1 MSNKGTGQGPLKKR
15 KKKAPK
21 KSTRSSKTSNSN
33 LEYTVK
39 TRKRG
44 KGYTFQVLE
53 KYEDNKPKVVSV
65 FKFREEAQKLA
76 DFQNK
81 NQVWKVNGGIPK
93 FLLD

>member
-1 MSNKGTGQGPLKKR
+1 MSNTPLKKP

-21 KSTRSSKTSNSN
+21 KSTRSSKTSSSN
-33 LEYTVK
+33 LEYSVK

-44 KGYTFQVLE
+44 RGYTFLVVE
-53 KYEDNKPKVVSV
+53 NKDRTVAT
-65 FKFREEAQKLA
+65 FKFREEAQKVA

>member
-1 MSNKGTGQGPLKKR
+1 MENKD
-15 KKKAPK
+15 
-21 KSTRSSKTSNSN
+21 KTVA
-33 LEYTVK
+33 T
-39 TRKRG
+39 
-44 KGYTFQVLE
+44 
-53 KYEDNKPKVVSV
+53 

>member
-1 MSNKGTGQGPLKKR
+1 MENENRRVAT
-15 KKKAPK
+15 
-21 KSTRSSKTSNSN
+21 
-33 LEYTVK
+33 
-39 TRKRG
+39 
-44 KGYTFQVLE
+44 
-53 KYEDNKPKVVSV
+53 

>member
-1 MSNKGTGQGPLKKR
+1 MSNTPLKKR

-21 KSTRSSKTSNSN
+21 KSTRSSKTSSSN

-39 TRKRG
+39 TKKKNKKYIFEVVQGICSLHRKPMA
-44 KGYTFQVLE
+44 V
-53 KYEDNKPKVVSV
+53 NV
-65 FKFREEAQKLA
+65 FEFRDKAKEFA
-76 DFQNK
+76 DWHNK

>member
-1 MSNKGTGQGPLKKR
+1 MSNTETGQGPLKKR

-21 KSTRSSKTSNSN
+21 KSTRSSKTSSSN
-33 LEYTVK
+33 LEYSVK

-44 KGYTFQVLE
+44 RGYNFSVME
-53 KYEDNKPKVVSV
+53 NKDKTVAT

>member
-1 MSNKGTGQGPLKKR
+1 MSNTPLKKR

-21 KSTRSSKTSNSN
+21 KSTRSSSSN
-33 LEYTVK
+33 LEYSVK

-44 KGYTFQVLE
+44 RGYNFSVME
-53 KYEDNKPKVVSV
+53 NKDKTVAT

-81 NQVWKVNGGIPK
+81 NQIWKVNGGIPK

>member
-1 MSNKGTGQGPLKKR
+1 MSNTTLKKR
-15 KKKAPK
+15 KKKAPR

-33 LEYTVK
+33 LEYSVR

-44 KGYTFQVLE
+44 KGYIFQVLE
-53 KYEDNKPKVVSV
+53 KYEDNPPKIVST
-65 FKFREEAQKLA
+65 FKFREEAKKLA

-81 NQVWKVNGGIPK
+81 NQVWKVNKGMPK

>member
-1 MSNKGTGQGPLKKR
+1 MSNTTLKKR
-15 KKKAPK
+15 KKKAPR

-33 LEYTVK
+33 LEYSVR

-44 KGYTFQVLE
+44 KGYIFQVLE
-53 KYEDNKPKVVSV
+53 KYEDNLPKIVST
-65 FKFREEAQKLA
+65 FKFREEAKKLA

-81 NQVWKVNGGIPK
+81 NQVWKVNKGMPK